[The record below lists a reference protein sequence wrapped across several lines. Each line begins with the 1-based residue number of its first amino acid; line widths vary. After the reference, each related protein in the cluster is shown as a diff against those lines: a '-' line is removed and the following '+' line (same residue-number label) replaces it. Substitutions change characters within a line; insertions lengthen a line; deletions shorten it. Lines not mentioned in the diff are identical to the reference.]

1 MYDRQHYIAP
11 SLLVVVCLE
20 GLGGKE
26 QFSFI
31 SLVSGSRA
39 GWRRRSRSGLLSLP
53 AGQETASTRSFAHPA
68 WCLRPSPAPPGARR
82 GLCPATRAAGGSS
95 AALGEG
101 WVEDGG
107 CQVCARCLFWGG
119 GGGSCCTELEL
130 GHRESCG
137 SCTGRFR
144 SPCSCERS
152 GGCLASAPAKG
163 LEMKMSPCICIQTKA
178 REAAQQPSAGAR
190 PPAARV
196 AKQMG
201 CRVLNQLQFLRSCLD
216 NEHHSTQAYRS

>member
-1 MYDRQHYIAP
+1 MYYRQLNIAS
-11 SLLVVVCLE
+11 SLLVIVCLE
-20 GLGGKE
+20 GLSGKE

-39 GWRRRSRSGLLSLP
+39 GWRRRSRSG
-53 AGQETASTRSFAHPA
+53 QETASTRSFAHLA
-68 WCLRPSPAPPGARR
+68 WCLCPTPAPPGARR

-130 GHRESCG
+130 GQLQVLHGEVPLPVLLREKWWMPCLSPSEG
-137 SCTGRFR
+137 SGDEDEPLHLYSDKGQGSSAAAERWGEAPSSPRCQADGL
-144 SPCSCERS
+144 PCS
-152 GGCLASAPAKG
+152 
-163 LEMKMSPCICIQTKA
+163 Q
-178 REAAQQPSAGAR
+178 
-190 PPAARV
+190 
-196 AKQMG
+196 
-201 CRVLNQLQFLRSCLD
+201 
-216 NEHHSTQAYRS
+216 STPVFKVMPR